1 MYLKWRD
8 RLFSTFLLLVLSP
21 TLLICFL
28 FYEEAQE
35 AVFELYETNMD
46 ANMALVDERLLSLFQ
61 SIQKDT
67 DELADKLIL
76 RMSEDDPL
84 LSEGKR
90 NESKREWTTEQSM
103 EYMFKRFA
111 RNQNV
116 VGNIVFLGDDGSV
129 LSLNEDKRWSEKKP
143 LFSLER
149 EYWGTR
155 ENGVVLLTRKE
166 QEGGPKAYFLGKR
179 IEDPNKKVAGH
190 LFVEID
196 LDKLTDWLCTYVV
209 PKEYGMLVL
218 LPSRTILIHTDKEKI
233 GHPIEKL
240 SYYETVKS
248 QWEHVKEDGI
258 FSLLIEGEDIYVY
271 RRVSEQSGGAYFEWL
286 PRDDI
291 NERLDRLNLIFFFT
305 LFLIVIF
312 ACYVSHR
319 LSKWIGEPIYNL
331 VTATDSLLKGDFS
344 IRVPIKGMKEIILLE
359 NKFNT
364 MAEQMHALIARE
376 REHSQKSLD
385 QIVRS
390 FYLAVE
396 MKDPYTAGHTERVT
410 HYALIIYDYLQ
421 QQEQLSLSRD
431 DLRYA
436 GLMHDIG
443 KVAIPDHVLLKTGK
457 LLPDEYECMKRHSII
472 GGEIVEQIE
481 SLAHVSLGVRH
492 HHERWDGHG
501 YPDQLKG
508 EEIPLIGRILA
519 VADTFDA
526 MTSTR
531 SYRKAMSEKEAYEE
545 ILRCQGTQF
554 DPSIVAVFKK
564 AFEDG
569 AIEITQ
575 PTDCKGR
582 VSKDREIS

>member
-8 RLFSTFLLLVLSP
+8 RLFSTFLLLILTP

-28 FYEEAQE
+28 FYAEAQE

-46 ANMALVDERLLSLFQ
+46 ANMGLVDERLMSLFQ

-67 DELADKLIL
+67 DELANKLAL
-76 RMSEDDPL
+76 RMSEEP
-84 LSEGKR
+84 SSVNVKR
-90 NESKREWTTEQSM
+90 NGFRREWTTQQSVQNL
-103 EYMFKRFA
+103 FKRFA
-111 RNQNV
+111 RNQKV
-116 VGNIVFLGDDGSV
+116 VGDIVFLGDDGNV
-129 LSLNEDKRWSEKKP
+129 LSLSEDKRWSKENHLP
-143 LFSLER
+143 LLER
-149 EYWGTR
+149 EQWGIG
-155 ENGVVLLTRKE
+155 ENKVDLLAMKGHAGSRKS
-166 QEGGPKAYFLGKR
+166 FFVGKR
-179 IEDPNKKVAGH
+179 MDDSNHLSAG
-190 LFVEID
+190 LLLVEIK
-196 LDKLTDWLCTYVV
+196 LDKLTDWIRTYVV
-209 PKEYGMLVL
+209 PKEYDMMVL
-218 LPSRTILIHTDKEKI
+218 SPSRTILIHTDKTML
-233 GHPIEKL
+233 GNHVSVLPH
-240 SYYETVKS
+240 YEMVHS
-248 QWEHVKEDGI
+248 QSEHSEEDGVL
-258 FSLLIEGEDIYVY
+258 SLLIEGKDIYAY
-271 RRVSEQSGGAYFEWL
+271 RSVSEKSGGVYFEWL
-286 PRDDI
+286 PREGI
-291 NERLDRLNLIFFFT
+291 NERLERLNLIFFFT
-305 LFLIVIF
+305 LFLIVLF
-312 ACYVSHR
+312 SCYVSHR

-331 VTATDSLLKGDFS
+331 VSATDSLLQGDFS
-344 IRVPIKGMKEIILLE
+344 IRVPIKGMKEITLLE

-376 REHSQKSLD
+376 LEHSQKSLD

-410 HYALIIYDYLQ
+410 HYALIIHDYLQ
-421 QQEQLSLSRD
+421 EHEQLAFSRD

-457 LLPDEYECMKRHSII
+457 LLPDEYECMKRHSMI
-472 GGEIVEQIE
+472 GAEIVEQIE
-481 SLAHVSLGVRH
+481 NLSHVSPGVRH
-492 HHERWDGHG
+492 HHERWDGNG

-531 SYRKAMSEKEAYEE
+531 SYRKAMSAKEAYEE
-545 ILRCQGTQF
+545 IMRCQGTQF

-569 AIEITQ
+569 AVQITQ